1 MAESVGKVSRFF
13 GNRAVTKFLKHPLA
27 VPGLVVLSL
36 LYTMMLF
43 AEFVAPYNFDSG
55 SRELSYQPPSRLR
68 FVHEGKFALLPFV
81 YPYSF
86 SFNRFYERTFVEDRS
101 TPYRVGLFVKGE
113 EVRLWGMIPV
123 RRHLFGITG
132 AKPCRLYLLGADSMG
147 RDLFSRI
154 VYGSR
159 VSLTIGFFG
168 VAVTALLGFLI
179 GGISGYYGG
188 RIDWFLMRFAECFM
202 LVPGFFLMLALRSAF
217 PMKLSST
224 QVYLLIVV
232 ILSLIGW
239 AGFARVIRGMTLS
252 IGKRDFVTAARA
264 LGASDARI
272 IFIHI
277 LPQTLSYAIVS
288 MTLSIPGYIIGESSL
303 SLIGLGIQEPQA
315 SWGNMLSA
323 AMNVSD
329 IQYHPWILLPGVFI
343 FLAVMAFNF
352 LGDGLRD
359 ALDPN
364 R

>member
-1 MAESVGKVSRFF
+1 MAIE
-13 GNRAVTKFLKHPLA
+13 NRSLKKFIRHPLSI
-27 VPGLVVLSL
+27 PGIVVLAVLYL
-36 LYTMMLF
+36 LMFF
-43 AEFVAPYNFDSG
+43 AEFIAPYGLDSG
-55 SRELSYQPPSRLR
+55 RRELSYQPPSRVH
-68 FVHEGKFALLPFV
+68 FVHNGKFSLRPFV
-81 YPYSF
+81 YAYGF
-86 SFNRFYERTFVEDRS
+86 TFNEYYERTYTEDRS
-101 TPYRVGLFVKGE
+101 EPYYISLFVKGDP
-113 EVRLWGMIPV
+113 VRLWGFIPL
-123 RRHLFGITG
+123 RHHLLGVKG
-132 AKPCRLYLLGADSMG
+132 DDDRGCRLYFLGADAVG

-159 VSLTIGFFG
+159 VSLTIGFLG
-168 VAVTALLGFLI
+168 VAVTALLGFFV

-188 RIDWFLMRFAECFM
+188 KTDWLLMRFAECFM

-217 PMKLSST
+217 PIKLTSV
-224 QVYLLIVV
+224 QVYLLIVA

-239 AGFARVIRGMTLS
+239 AGFARVIRGMALS

-264 LGASDARI
+264 LGASDLRI
-272 IFIHI
+272 IFVHI

-288 MTLSIPGYIIGESSL
+288 MTLSIPGYILSESAL
-303 SLIGLGIQEPQA
+303 SLIGLGIQDPQA

-343 FLAVMAFNF
+343 FLTVMAFNF
-352 LGDGLRD
+352 VGDGLRD